1 MVMAIKFQ
9 IDQSQILKLMKMSQ
23 FLDQKKMNVISL
35 ANHLFPKIYGE
46 NTHESNFKS
55 NIKIIQGVSAF
66 RYECTIIKSDN
77 TEIFST
83 KNKHEMT

>member
-1 MVMAIKFQ
+1 
-9 IDQSQILKLMKMSQ
+9 MK
-23 FLDQKKMNVISL
+23 
-35 ANHLFPKIYGE
+35 
-46 NTHESNFKS
+46 SNFKS

-83 KNKHEMT
+83 KNKHEMTWLLQNIYSRYVVIGEWKYFVFQHDNMADHSASSPFSFKLPYKKL